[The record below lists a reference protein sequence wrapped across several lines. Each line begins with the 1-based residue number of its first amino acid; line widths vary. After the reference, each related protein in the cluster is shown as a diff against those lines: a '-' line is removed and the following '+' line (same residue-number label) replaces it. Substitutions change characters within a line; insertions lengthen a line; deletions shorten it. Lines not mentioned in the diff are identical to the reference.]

1 MKKIMMTLAAVCV
14 AATMNAQVYVGGEI
28 GFETTSQDGVSNS
41 SLTLMPEIG
50 YNLDEN
56 WAVGISFGFGQ
67 VSRDVTTTVTNGQ
80 NTTTVTA
87 TQKDKRFIINPYAR
101 YTFLKLDKV
110 NVFID
115 GGLSYAHYDNA
126 GSKNNQFGIGVRPG
140 VAVNLNDKLS
150 FVSHF
155 GWLGYKNSK
164 DDYEGAKA
172 ANTFGFD
179 LNSKVSFG
187 MYYNF

>member
-1 MKKIMMTLAAVCV
+1 MTLAAFAV
-14 AATMNAQVYVGGEI
+14 AATMNAQVYVGGGL
-28 GFETTSQDGVSNS
+28 GFETSSQDGNS
-41 SLTLMPEIG
+41 TTAFKFLPEIG

-56 WAVGISFGFGQ
+56 WAVGIVFGYSQ
-67 VSRDVTTTVTNGQ
+67 TELNDDVDDEGKV
-80 NTTTVTA
+80 
-87 TQKDKRFIINPYAR
+87 QKVKNKKFQISPYAR

-115 GGLSYAHYDNA
+115 GGLDYIHADNG
-126 GSKNNQFGIGVRPG
+126 GSKNNTFAIGVKPG

-172 ANTFGFD
+172 VNTFG
-179 LNSKVSFG
+179 LNLDSNVSFG
-187 MYYNF
+187 LYYNF

>member
-1 MKKIMMTLAAVCV
+1 MKKIMMTLAAVAV
-14 AATMNAQVYVGGEI
+14 AATMNAQVYVGGEL
-28 GFETTSQDGVSNS
+28 GFETTSQDGVSNT

-56 WAVGISFGFGQ
+56 WAVGISFGYGQ
-67 VSRDVTTTVTNGQ
+67 ISNENKVVDALGNEATVTVKN
-80 NTTTVTA
+80 
-87 TQKDKRFIINPYAR
+87 KRFIINPYAR

-110 NVFID
+110 NVFVD

-126 GSKNNQFGIGVRPG
+126 GSKNNQFAIGVRPG
-140 VAVNLNDKLS
+140 VAINLNDKLS

-164 DDYEGAKA
+164 DDYDGAKA

-179 LNSKVSFG
+179 VNSKVSFG